1 MRVALKKLGITAI
14 AASFGVAALTAAPRT
29 AMADNVDGKGKGI
42 AGGIL
47 LGAEIVTI
55 PMALFGVKAGWA
67 YAVFAGAGAVGGGI
81 AGWGVES
88 ATGSYDK
95 VPGDGRAPIYM
106 LAGGLALVIPSVVLL
121 LNATRY
127 QPDENAK
134 EDNAPKNAPAAD
146 PGKAGGSP
154 VIEGGASG
162 GGSIST
168 DKGGSGGGGGSTTP
182 KEDPKKVPHSLL
194 DVDLQEGQGA
204 FRLGLPIPEI
214 REAYSLRQLRDL
226 GVQQVTEVRLPLVQV
241 AF

>member
-1 MRVALKKLGITAI
+1 MRFASWTKLGI
-14 AASFGVAALTAAPRT
+14 AAVFGFTTLTAAPQS
-29 AMADNVDGKGKGI
+29 AFADNVDGKGKGI

-88 ATGSYDK
+88 ATGAYGQAPGNS
-95 VPGDGRAPIYM
+95 VPGDGRAPVYM
-106 LAGGLALVIPSVVLL
+106 LAGGLALVIPAVVLL

-134 EDNAPKNAPAAD
+134 EDQAPKNAPAAD

-154 VIEGGASG
+154 VIEGGG
-162 GGSIST
+162 TIGT
-168 DKGGSGGGGGSTTP
+168 DPKPSGGGGGGGTTP
-182 KEDPKKVPHSLL
+182 KDEKQVPHSLL
-194 DVDLQEGQGA
+194 DVNQGT
-204 FRLGLPIPEI
+204 FRLCVPMPEI
-214 REAYSLRQLRDL
+214 REAYSARQLRDL
-226 GVQQVTEVRLPLVQV
+226 GVKQVTEVRMPVFQV
-241 AF
+241 TF

>member
-1 MRVALKKLGITAI
+1 MRSFHWTKLGI
-14 AASFGVAALTAAPRT
+14 AAVFGFTTLTAVPPSAR
-29 AMADNVDGKGKGI
+29 ADNVDGKGKGI

-67 YAVFAGAGAVGGGI
+67 YAVFAGAGAIGGGI

-88 ATGSYDK
+88 ATGAYAS
-95 VPGDGRAPIYM
+95 PAGDGRAPVYM
-106 LAGGLALVIPSVVLL
+106 LAGGLALVIPAVVLL

-134 EDNAPKNAPAAD
+134 EDQAPKNAPAAD

-154 VIEGGASG
+154 VIEGGAGG

-168 DKGGSGGGGGSTTP
+168 DPKKTEPSGGGGGGTTP
-182 KEDPKKVPHSLL
+182 KPEDKKVPHSLI
-194 DVDLQEGQGA
+194 DVNQGN
-204 FRLGLPIPEI
+204 FRLGVPMPEI
-214 REAYSLRQLRDL
+214 REAYSLKQLRDL
-226 GVQQVTEVRLPLVQV
+226 GVRQVTEVRMPLVQV
-241 AF
+241 TF

>member
-1 MRVALKKLGITAI
+1 MRLCSLKKLGITAV
-14 AASFGVAALTAAPRT
+14 AASFGVAALTAAPTSAR
-29 AMADNVDGKGKGI
+29 ADNVDGKGKGI

-55 PMALFGVKAGWA
+55 PMSLFGVKAGWA
-67 YAVFAGAGAVGGGI
+67 YAVFGGAGAVGGAI

-106 LAGGLALVIPSVVLL
+106 LAGGLALVIPTVVLL

-154 VIEGGASG
+154 VIEGG
-162 GGSIST
+162 GSIST
-168 DKGGSGGGGGSTTP
+168 DKPAGGGGGGGTTP
-182 KEDPKKVPHSLL
+182 KEDTKTVPHSLL
-194 DVDLQEGQGA
+194 DVNEGQ
-204 FRLGLPIPEI
+204 FRLGLPLPEI
-214 REAYSLRQLRDL
+214 REAYSLRQMRDL
-226 GVQQVTEVRLPLVQV
+226 GVKQVTEVRMPVVQV
-241 AF
+241 TF